1 MFNLPRS
8 ASRNLP
14 PHQGRD
20 DFICLHI
27 AESMIGRT
35 VDLLVGARIK
45 HGVVAGVFTEAQ
57 VPKIVVNGL
66 KYNLS
71 QILTVSPTSF
81 N

>member
-1 MFNLPRS
+1 MPPRQGS
-8 ASRNLP
+8 A
-14 PHQGRD
+14 

-35 VDLLVGARIK
+35 VDLLVGAKIK

-57 VPKIVVNGL
+57 VPKLVVNGL

-71 QILTVSPTSF
+71 QILTVTQIGRAHV
-81 N
+81 